1 MVKKME
7 QYGFQRTNLMVVII
21 LNFKSSSRPE
31 IEVVISVNKD
41 GGLMLSLGVE
51 FSENLSII
59 KEIVELFYNNSWE
72 ITV

>member
-21 LNFKSSSRPE
+21 LNFKSCSRVE
-31 IEVVISVNKD
+31 IEIVISVNKD
-41 GGLMLSLGVE
+41 CGLMPSLGVE

-59 KEIVELFYNNSWE
+59 KEIVELCDNNS
-72 ITV
+72 